1 MAALVAC
8 PYDGKQLDPDLD
20 HNGRPHG
27 GARRV
32 YCTVRC
38 RRECELARR
47 RQQRAAASAERRRTR
62 TLEQQLARQHAGEH
76 ALPGLEPAA
85 PA

>member
-1 MAALVAC
+1 MALTAC
-8 PYDGKQLDPDLD
+8 PYDGRPVDPDLD

-38 RRECELARR
+38 RQECELARR
-47 RQQRAAASAERRRTR
+47 RQQRATASAARRQAA
-62 TLEQQLARQHAGEH
+62 TLAEQLARQAAGIVT
-76 ALPGLEPAA
+76 LPGLEPVA

>member
-38 RRECELARR
+38 REECELARR
-47 RQQRAAASAERRRTR
+47 RQRRAEASAKRRVAAMHAA
-62 TLEQQLARQHAGEH
+62 QLARQAAGIVT
-76 ALPGLEPAA
+76 LPGLEPAPA
-85 PA
+85 P